1 MFKRLIKCEFLY
13 HSSQEILTNMDC
25 NCFST
30 CLFEKLSVSVD
41 YFDTIQS
48 LIEHVDK
55 ICVMGL
61 LAEDDHPLLQHATL
75 SFFELV
81 ATIPQQHDIP
91 EIIVPSI
98 DLVCKSF
105 FSSNAMAT
113 SRMCGIIFR
122 YINAFYN
129 NDSKEEDWVSRH
141 SPQYLEQ
148 FNTYVTDICT
158 ALWREKALTIAGNTT
173 AFALSQ

>member
-1 MFKRLIKCEFLY
+1 MHHK
-13 HSSQEILTNMDC
+13 ILT
-25 NCFST
+25 FLIST
-30 CLFEKLSVSVD
+30 WLFEGLSIHVD

-48 LIEHVDK
+48 IIEHVDK

-61 LAEDDHPLLQHATL
+61 LAENDHPLLQHATL

-81 ATIPQQHDIP
+81 AIIPQQHDIP

-98 DLVCKSF
+98 DLVCKTF

-113 SRMCGIIFR
+113 SRMCGIIFQ
-122 YINAFYN
+122 YVNAFYQ
-129 NDSKEEDWVSRH
+129 NDQKEDWVSRH

-148 FNTYVTDICT
+148 FNTYVTDICM
-158 ALWREKALTIAGNTT
+158 ALWRDKALTIGGNAT